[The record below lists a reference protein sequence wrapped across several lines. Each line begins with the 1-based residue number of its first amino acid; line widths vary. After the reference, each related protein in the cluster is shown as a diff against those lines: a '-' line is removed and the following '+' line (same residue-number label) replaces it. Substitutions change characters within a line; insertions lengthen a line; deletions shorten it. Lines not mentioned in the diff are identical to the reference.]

1 MKARK
6 YRIFCGDFET
16 TVYRG
21 QDHTEVWAGAM
32 VEIGSEDV
40 TVTNSIDGFFYP
52 VFEMLKKDHVKL
64 YFHNLKFDGSFILD
78 YFIRVLDLKQAYYL
92 TNKENPFSTVW
103 YKDSEM
109 LDKSFKYMITDMG
122 QWYMITLKLHNHF
135 LLIVDSFKLIPFSL
149 ENIGKSFDTKH
160 KKLSIEYTGYRRA
173 GGRISEEEKAYI
185 RNDVLVMKEALEI
198 MFQQGHS
205 KLTIG
210 SCCISEFKSIIGNY
224 NFRDYFPDMSEV
236 KLDKSKYG
244 ADNADS
250 YIRKAYRGGWCY
262 LVKGKEGKVFENGL
276 TLDVN
281 SLYPSVMSKESGN
294 LYPYGNPCFWKGD
307 YIPDQAQKEGRYFYI
322 RIKTRFEIKD
332 GYLPTIQIK
341 NNGLYAKNEYLTT
354 SAIDIHGKK
363 FSRVRVGE
371 TEITDRVI
379 LTLTMTDY
387 KLFLDHYHV
396 WDFEIL
402 DGCWFYTMPN
412 MFDEYIEKYKQ
423 IKMNSTG
430 ATRTLAKLYLNN
442 LYGKLATGSNS
453 SFKIAYLKEDNTIGF
468 YTVPCNDKKLIYI
481 PAGAAVTAYARDF
494 TIRTAQAN
502 YYGQDKPGFIYA
514 DTDSIH
520 CDLPLEKI
528 KNVKLSD
535 TEFLCWAHEADW
547 EKGIFLRQ
555 KTYIEMTDQHCAVTA
570 CGMGKRCKELISGK
584 LCGNVSPRTEEETD
598 FLQHF
603 TELTDFKIGLK
614 IPSNLKQKRMKGG
627 VVLME
632 DYFQLR

>member
-1 MKARK
+1 MKSRK

-16 TVYRG
+16 TVYQG

-32 VEIGSEDV
+32 VEIGTEDV
-40 TVTNSIDGFFYP
+40 AITNSIDGFFYP
-52 VFEMLKKDHVKL
+52 VFQMLKKENVKL

-78 YFIRVLDLKQAYYL
+78 YFIRVLQFKQAYYL
-92 TNKENPFSTVW
+92 ETPGNMFTAKW
-103 YKDSEM
+103 YEDSEM
-109 LDKSFKYMITDMG
+109 LDKTFKYMISDMG
-122 QWYMITLKLHNHF
+122 QWYTITLKLHNHF
-135 LLIVDSFKLIPFSL
+135 LMIADSFKLIPFSL
-149 ENIGKSFDTKH
+149 ASIGKSFDTKH
-160 KKLSIEYTGYRRA
+160 KKLTMEYEGYRRA
-173 GGRISEEEKAYI
+173 GGLISEEEKAYI

-198 MFQQGHS
+198 MFQSGHS

-210 SCCISEFKSIIGNY
+210 SCCMAEFRKLTGSY
-224 NFRDYFPDMSEV
+224 DFKDFFPDVSTV
-236 KLDKSKYG
+236 KLDKEKFGSE
-244 ADNADS
+244 NADA

-281 SLYPSVMSKESGN
+281 SLYPSVMSQASGN
-294 LYPYGNPCFWKGD
+294 LYPIGMPCFWKGD
-307 YIPDQAQKEGRYFYI
+307 FIPDDAQKTDRYFYI
-322 RIKTRFEIKD
+322 RIATRFEIKE

-341 NNGLYAKNEYLTT
+341 NSALYARNEYLTT
-354 SAIDIHGKK
+354 SRIDVHGKK
-363 FSRVRVGE
+363 YEKVRIGEMEINNRV
-371 TEITDRVI
+371 T

-387 KLFLDHYHV
+387 KLFLEHYHV

-402 DGCWFYTMPN
+402 DGCWFFTKPAL
-412 MFDEYIEKYKQ
+412 FDEYIEKYKQ
-423 IKMNSTG
+423 IKMTSTG

-453 SFKIAYLKEDNTIGF
+453 SFKVAYLKEDNTIGF

-481 PAGAAVTAYARDF
+481 PAGAAVTAYAREF

-502 YYGQDKPGFIYA
+502 YYGADKPGFIYA

-547 EKGIFLRQ
+547 KKGIFLRQ
-555 KTYIEMTDQHCAVTA
+555 KTYIEMTEDNCSVTA

-584 LCGNVSPRTEEETD
+584 LTGQVTARTEEETD
-598 FLQHF
+598 FLEHF
-603 TELTDFKIGLK
+603 KELTDFKIGLK